1 MGHVDHFSAGWVTP
15 VLSYVMACVGS
26 ALGLRC
32 TVRALEAE
40 GASKRNWL
48 LLASFA
54 IGSGIWT
61 MHFIAMMGFGV
72 EGTPI
77 RYDVTLTAL
86 SLVMSIAVVSAG
98 VFTAGYGRSRV
109 TSVALGGLGTGLGVA
124 AMHYTGMAA
133 LNLHGTVDYN
143 PLLVMASVVI
153 AVVAATAALTL
164 TLVVRGP
171 VLAVLAALVMGLAV
185 SSMHYTAMYAVDV
198 TLAPSSAKL
207 PGATPTEFLFPLAVL
222 LGSFLFL
229 ASAYVA
235 LSPTGK
241 GDESAVA
248 AQLLR
253 EVELSTATATSPAA
267 ATPAAAVTP
276 PATPTA
282 AV

>member
-1 MGHVDHFSAGWVTP
+1 MGHMDHFSAGWVTP

-32 TVRALEAE
+32 TVRALDAD

-61 MHFIAMMGFGV
+61 MHFVAMMGFGV

-77 RYDVTLTAL
+77 RYDVPLTVL
-86 SLVMSIAVVSAG
+86 SLVIAIAVVSAG
-98 VFTAGYGRSRV
+98 VFTSGYGRSRV
-109 TSVALGGLGTGLGVA
+109 LSVVLGGLGTGLGVA

-133 LNLHGTVDYN
+133 LNLHGIVDFD
-143 PLLVMASVVI
+143 PLLVAVSVAI
-153 AVVAATAALTL
+153 AVIAATAALTL
-164 TLVVRGP
+164 TLIVRGP
-171 VLAVLAALVMGLAV
+171 ALTVVAALVMGLAV

-198 TLAPSSAKL
+198 SLTPSSAEL
-207 PGATPTEFLFPLAVL
+207 SGATATEFLFPLAVV

-229 ASAYVA
+229 TSAYVA

-241 GDESAVA
+241 RAESVA
-248 AQLLR
+248 AELLR
-253 EVELSTATATSPAA
+253 EVELSTATPTEPATAPTEPAPASA
-267 ATPAAAVTP
+267 ATA
-276 PATPTA
+276 
-282 AV
+282 

>member
-1 MGHVDHFSAGWVTP
+1 MGHMDHFSAGWVTP
-15 VLSYVMACVGS
+15 VLSYAMACVGA

-32 TVRALEAE
+32 TVRALEAD

-48 LLASFA
+48 TLASVA

-61 MHFIAMMGFGV
+61 MHFVAMLGFSV

-77 RYDVTLTAL
+77 RYDVPLTVL
-86 SLVMSIAVVSAG
+86 SLLMSIGVVAAG

-109 TSVALGGLGTGLGVA
+109 TSVAFGGIGTGLGVA

-133 LNLHGTVDYN
+133 LDLHGQIDYD
-143 PLLVMASVVI
+143 PGLVIASVVI

-171 VLAVLAALVMGLAV
+171 VLATLAALVMGLAV
-185 SSMHYTAMYAVDV
+185 STMHYTGMYAVSV
-198 TLAPSSAKL
+198 TLAPSSATL
-207 PGATPTEFLFPLAVL
+207 SGATATEFIFPLAVV

-241 GDESAVA
+241 HHESAIA
-248 AQLLR
+248 AELLR
-253 EVELSTATATSPAA
+253 EVELAT
-267 ATPAAAVTP
+267 V
-276 PATPTA
+276 
-282 AV
+282 

>member
-1 MGHVDHFSAGWVTP
+1 MDHFSAGWVTP
-15 VLSYVMACVGS
+15 VLSYIMACVGS

-32 TVRALEAE
+32 TVRAREAD

-61 MHFIAMMGFGV
+61 MHFVAMMGFGV

-77 RYDVTLTAL
+77 RYDVPLTVL

-109 TSVALGGLGTGLGVA
+109 TSVVLGGLGTGLGVA

-133 LNLHGTVDYN
+133 LNLHGTVDYDRF
-143 PLLVMASVVI
+143 LVFASVAI

-164 TLVVRGP
+164 TLIVRGP
-171 VLAVLAALVMGLAV
+171 VLTVVAALVMGLAV
-185 SSMHYTAMYAVDV
+185 STMHYTAMYAVDV
-198 TLAPSSAKL
+198 RLAPSSAEL
-207 PGATPTEFLFPLAVL
+207 PGATPTEFLFPLAVV

-241 GDESAVA
+241 RAESVA
-248 AQLLR
+248 TDLLR
-253 EVELSTATATSPAA
+253 EVELSTATATTAPAPAPAA
-267 ATPAAAVTP
+267 TATV
-276 PATPTA
+276 
-282 AV
+282 

>member
-1 MGHVDHFSAGWVTP
+1 MGHMDHFSAGWVTP
-15 VLSYVMACVGS
+15 VLSYAMACVGS

-48 LLASFA
+48 TLASFA

-61 MHFIAMMGFGV
+61 MHFIAMMGFSV

-77 RYDVTLTAL
+77 RYDIPLTVL
-86 SLVMSIAVVSAG
+86 SLVMAIAVVSAG
-98 VFTAGYGRSRV
+98 IFTAGYGRSRV
-109 TSVALGGLGTGLGVA
+109 QAVLLGGLGTGLGVA

-133 LNLHGTVDYN
+133 LNLHGSVGFD
-143 PLLVMASVVI
+143 PLMVIASVAI

-164 TLVVRGP
+164 SLVVRGP
-171 VLAVLAALVMGLAV
+171 VLATLSALVMGLAV
-185 SSMHYTAMYAVDV
+185 SSMHYTAMFAVSV
-198 TLAPSSAKL
+198 NLKPSSAEL
-207 PGATPTEFLFPLAVL
+207 PGATATEFLFPLAVL

-241 GDESAVA
+241 RHESAVA
-248 AQLLR
+248 AELLR
-253 EVELSTATATSPAA
+253 EVELTTA
-267 ATPAAAVTP
+267 
-276 PATPTA
+276 
-282 AV
+282 

>member
-15 VLSYVMACVGS
+15 VLSFAMACVGA

-32 TVRALEAE
+32 TVRALEAT
-40 GASKRNWL
+40 GPSKRNWL
-48 LLASFA
+48 TLASIA

-61 MHFIAMMGFGV
+61 MHFVAMLGFSV
-72 EGTPI
+72 DGTPI
-77 RYDVTLTAL
+77 RYDVPLTVL
-86 SLVMSIAVVSAG
+86 SLLMSIGVVAAG

-109 TSVALGGLGTGLGVA
+109 TSVAFGGIGTGLGVA

-133 LNLHGTVDYN
+133 LDLHGEIDYD
-143 PLLVMASVVI
+143 PGLVIASVVI

-171 VLAVLAALVMGLAV
+171 VLATLAALVMGLAV
-185 SSMHYTAMYAVDV
+185 STMHYTGMYAVSV
-198 TLAPSSAKL
+198 TLAPSSATL
-207 PGATPTEFLFPLAVL
+207 SGATATEFIFPLAVV

-241 GDESAVA
+241 HHESAIA
-248 AQLLR
+248 AELLR
-253 EVELSTATATSPAA
+253 EVELAT
-267 ATPAAAVTP
+267 V
-276 PATPTA
+276 
-282 AV
+282 

>member
-1 MGHVDHFSAGWVTP
+1 MGHMDHFSAGWVTP
-15 VLSYVMACVGS
+15 VLSYAMACVGA

-32 TVRALEAE
+32 TVRALEAD

-48 LLASFA
+48 TLASVA

-61 MHFIAMMGFGV
+61 MHFVAMLGFSV
-72 EGTPI
+72 DGTPI
-77 RYDVTLTAL
+77 RYDVPLTVL
-86 SLVMSIAVVSAG
+86 SLLMSIGVVAAG

-109 TSVALGGLGTGLGVA
+109 TSVAFGGIGTGLGVA

-133 LNLHGTVDYN
+133 LDLHGEIDYD
-143 PLLVMASVVI
+143 PRLVIASVVI

-171 VLAVLAALVMGLAV
+171 VLATAAALVMGLAV
-185 SSMHYTAMYAVDV
+185 SSMHYTAMYAVSI
-198 TLAPSSAKL
+198 TLSPSGAALS
-207 PGATPTEFLFPLAVL
+207 GATATEFIFPLAVV

-241 GDESAVA
+241 HHEATVA
-248 AQLLR
+248 AELLR
-253 EVELSTATATSPAA
+253 EVELAT
-267 ATPAAAVTP
+267 V
-276 PATPTA
+276 
-282 AV
+282 

>member
-1 MGHVDHFSAGWVTP
+1 MGHMDHFSAGWVTP
-15 VLSYVMACVGS
+15 VLSYAMACVGS

-32 TVRALEAE
+32 TVRALEAD

-48 LLASFA
+48 TLASFA

-61 MHFIAMMGFGV
+61 MHFIAMMGFSV

-77 RYDVTLTAL
+77 RYDIPLTVL
-86 SLVMSIAVVSAG
+86 SLVMAIAVVSAG

-109 TSVALGGLGTGLGVA
+109 QAVLLGGLGTGLGVA

-133 LNLHGTVDYN
+133 LNLHGSVGFD
-143 PLLVMASVVI
+143 PLMVIASVAI

-164 TLVVRGP
+164 SLVVRGP
-171 VLAVLAALVMGLAV
+171 VLATLSALVMGLAV
-185 SSMHYTAMYAVDV
+185 SSMHYTAMFAVSV
-198 TLAPSSAKL
+198 NLKPSSAEL
-207 PGATPTEFLFPLAVL
+207 PGATATEFLFPLAVL

-241 GDESAVA
+241 RHESAVA
-248 AQLLR
+248 AELLR
-253 EVELSTATATSPAA
+253 EVELTTA
-267 ATPAAAVTP
+267 
-276 PATPTA
+276 
-282 AV
+282 

>member
-1 MGHVDHFSAGWVTP
+1 MGHMNHFSAGWVTP
-15 VLSYVMACVGS
+15 VLSYAMACVGA

-32 TVRALEAE
+32 TVRALEAD

-48 LLASFA
+48 TLASVA

-61 MHFIAMMGFGV
+61 MHFVAMLGFSV

-77 RYDVTLTAL
+77 RYDVPLTVL
-86 SLVMSIAVVSAG
+86 SLLMSIGVVAAG

-109 TSVALGGLGTGLGVA
+109 TSVAFGGIGTGLGVA

-133 LNLHGTVDYN
+133 LDLHGEIDYD
-143 PLLVMASVVI
+143 PRLVIASVAI

-171 VLAVLAALVMGLAV
+171 VLATLAALVMGLAV
-185 SSMHYTAMYAVDV
+185 SSMHYTGMYAVSV
-198 TLAPSSAKL
+198 TLAPSSATL
-207 PGATPTEFLFPLAVL
+207 SGATATEFIFPLAVV

-235 LSPTGK
+235 LSPSGK
-241 GDESAVA
+241 RHESAIA
-248 AQLLR
+248 AELLR
-253 EVELSTATATSPAA
+253 EVELAT
-267 ATPAAAVTP
+267 V
-276 PATPTA
+276 
-282 AV
+282 

>member
-1 MGHVDHFSAGWVTP
+1 MGHMDHFSAGWVTP
-15 VLSYVMACVGS
+15 VLSYAMACVGA

-32 TVRALEAE
+32 TVRALEAD

-48 LLASFA
+48 TLASVA

-61 MHFIAMMGFGV
+61 MHFVAMLGFSV

-77 RYDVTLTAL
+77 RYDVPLTVL
-86 SLVMSIAVVSAG
+86 SLLMSIGVVAAG

-109 TSVALGGLGTGLGVA
+109 TSVAFGGIGTGLGVA

-133 LNLHGTVDYN
+133 LDLHGEIDYD
-143 PLLVMASVVI
+143 PRLVIASVAI

-171 VLAVLAALVMGLAV
+171 VLATLAALVMGLAV
-185 SSMHYTAMYAVDV
+185 SSMHYTGMYAVSV
-198 TLAPSSAKL
+198 ALAPSSATL
-207 PGATPTEFLFPLAVL
+207 SGATATEFIFPLAVV

-241 GDESAVA
+241 RHESAIA
-248 AQLLR
+248 AELLR
-253 EVELSTATATSPAA
+253 EVELAT
-267 ATPAAAVTP
+267 V
-276 PATPTA
+276 
-282 AV
+282 